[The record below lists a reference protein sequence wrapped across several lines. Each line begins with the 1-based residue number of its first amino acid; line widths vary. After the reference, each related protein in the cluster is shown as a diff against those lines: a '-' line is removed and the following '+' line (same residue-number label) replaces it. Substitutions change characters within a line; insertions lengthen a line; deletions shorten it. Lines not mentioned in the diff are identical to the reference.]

1 MSNIIEFQSAAQL
14 RKLLQER
21 EAEIALLK
29 EQLNNQ
35 EAVKE
40 MLKLQVLDLNDQVAE
55 FIKQMGIIQ
64 KNLVSLQ
71 KKLD

>member
-1 MSNIIEFQSAAQL
+1 VSNIIEFQSAAQL